1 MDELLDSLRYA
12 MERTMANKILDTTPH
27 YFPLGTLKVNGT
39 LRFDTTDKIRGMR
52 VIFNN
57 PATIL
62 IVGDKKY
69 IAKAHDEEFDEE
81 KGLLMCLAKASG
93 YTHANLKS
101 LLKTAQ
107 RQTPKK

>member
-1 MDELLDSLRYA
+1 MDELLDSLRYT
-12 MERTMANKILDTTPH
+12 MEKTLASKILDTTPH
-27 YFPLGTLKVNGT
+27 CFPIRTLNVSGK
-39 LRFDTTDKIRGMR
+39 LRFDATSKINGMR

-57 PATIL
+57 PTTIL
-62 IVGDKKY
+62 LVGDKKY

-93 YTHANLKS
+93 YTHANLKA
-101 LLKTAQ
+101 LLKDAQ

>member
-1 MDELLDSLRYA
+1 MDDLFDSLRYA
-12 MERTMANKILDTTPH
+12 MENAVTKQILDTTPRCI
-27 YFPLGTLKVNGT
+27 PLGTLKVNGT
-39 LRFDTTDKIRGMR
+39 LRFDATDKIRGMR

-57 PATIL
+57 PTTIL

-93 YTHANLKS
+93 YTHANLKA
-101 LLKTAQ
+101 LLKGAQ
-107 RQTPKK
+107 RQTKKQ

>member
-1 MDELLDSLRYA
+1 MNDLLDSLRYA
-12 MERTMANKILDTTPH
+12 MEREITNKILDTTPRL
-27 YFPLGTLKVNGT
+27 FPLGTLKVNGT
-39 LRFDTTDKIRGMR
+39 LQFDATDKIRDMR
-52 VIFNN
+52 VIFND
-57 PATIL
+57 PTTIL

-101 LLKTAQ
+101 LLKVAQ